1 MCLLPII
8 SFLLLPNPLDSITW
22 QVSSGWEQEGLESW
36 TLDAP
41 SAGIYTVSGCTVEPF
56 EELNLDMRWR
66 QDLSGSNNNKSR
78 FFISESEMSDTVG
91 ELPDNALV
99 LSIGENGSNDPIT
112 VSSTF
117 SDLST
122 EITSGFFNFSEPF
135 DLDLSVNLSTQD
147 YIVELHAGQYNEGWK
162 IPVITQLNI
171 ASDSL
176 LNNWQP
182 RCFGFEVL
190 CTSSNTDAFSWGLH
204 SLSTTEV
211 AISEPQLL
219 SHRAVDST
227 VVELVW
233 SRPLSSQN
241 PALTTSNTSPHM
253 SFITLSSP
261 LSDEVFKDI
270 KLQTAEVDTVIQV
283 IYTQLNSAKFR
294 DLVITELFI
303 DATPAIGFPEVEWF
317 EILNRSDKY
326 VDINRW
332 SVIAN
337 STASF
342 SEPSDIIPRNGWN
355 GILAPKERFLIS
367 TLAFD
372 SCEFEPY
379 PQLQA
384 KVPGVT
390 SLNDNGMTLTL
401 LRPDGTSIDQI
412 VYDRTWWQP
421 YSIPARST
429 SKIVT
434 GGCGLSS
441 NWAPSFNITGAN
453 PWFAGENETS
463 EPNGL
468 METLNVNAHLLTEN
482 IVAFSFSQDVDPLSE
497 ITVSSND
504 FSTYLL
510 WENSSWIV
518 NLSTPLP
525 LNESLDIQFEGA
537 RLCSCDTT
545 FSFTLFDWTPV
556 AAPQWGDLKITG
568 FLTNPST
575 ASGFNEWVNVLNTS
589 GHSIDLYNLQI
600 NSNRLTN
607 PPILAPNE
615 SFKISSFDTEQW
627 SSLAEK
633 SGEIEIKLGDLVL
646 DLVEYSW
653 CWHLDKEK
661 AEGGYPLKRIGN
673 FEASN
678 SGENWTTDINDESLL
693 EGSEPMTPNTIVF
706 GLLDGRLAWHAPF
719 SMDSTVLLRENWS
732 PQIDW
737 AFCGS
742 GQNCAIA
749 LNPLISYEDSTSIF
763 LHCNGWL
770 RAERSALI
778 EDKFWSFQINEDSES
793 IVYINELL
801 SNPNIRGGEFIE
813 LAMRNPLE
821 SEGFPS
827 ARATTHNLMIAS
839 AESPTPND
847 FVRLSEI
854 DWMFPESGILA
865 FSECPS
871 WIINRKPES
880 VILEL
885 QTPSLQHGRELIL
898 AKVEDTITEIDR
910 VKIKDLGEGVSQERV
925 DDLGAVWVRG
935 PSSQGGSSPGFKNFS
950 TQLNEENF
958 NVNLGELDI
967 FPKTINLN
975 SNSDN
980 NWVQVSFE
988 LKDNIE
994 EVEFMTSVSIYNFN
1008 GEEIVKLAEREIVY
1022 KRGTWGW
1029 EGYNET
1035 GVPVSPGTYLVVL
1048 EVEHL
1053 SKKLINRG
1061 LIQVGYY

>member
-1 MCLLPII
+1 MCFLSFI
-8 SFLLLPNPLDSITW
+8 SFLLLPTPLDSITW
-22 QVSSGWEQEGLESW
+22 QVSPGWEQEGLESW

-56 EELNLDMRWR
+56 EELTLDMRWR
-66 QDLSGSNNNKSR
+66 QDLYGSNNNNSR
-78 FFISESEMSDTVG
+78 FFISDTELSDTIG
-91 ELPDNALV
+91 EFTNHALV

-135 DLDLSVNLSTQD
+135 DLDLSVNLSTQES
-147 YIVELHAGQYNEGWK
+147 IVALHAGQYNEGWK
-162 IPVITQLNI
+162 IPVISQLNI
-171 ASDSL
+171 VSDSL
-176 LNNWQP
+176 TNNWQP

-204 SLSTTEV
+204 RLSTTESE
-211 AISEPQLL
+211 ISEPRLL
-219 SHRAVDST
+219 SHRAIDST

-241 PALTTSNTSPHM
+241 PAMTISNNSPHI
-253 SFITLSSP
+253 SFLTLSSP

-270 KLQTAEVDTVIQV
+270 KLQNSEIDTVIQV
-283 IYTQLNSAKFR
+283 IYTQLNSAEFR

-326 VDINRW
+326 VDMNRW
-332 SVIAN
+332 SVTAN

-342 SEPSDIIPRNGWN
+342 SEPSDIIPRNGWS

-367 TLAFD
+367 TFAFD

-384 KVPGVT
+384 ELPGFS

-401 LRPDGTSIDQI
+401 LRPDGTLIDQI
-412 VYDRTWWQP
+412 IYDRTWWQP

-429 SKIVT
+429 SKIYT

-441 NWAPSFNITGAN
+441 NWAPTFNITGAN

-463 EPNGL
+463 EPNCL
-468 METLNVNAHLLTEN
+468 IESFNVNAHLLTAD
-482 IVAFSFSQDVDPLSE
+482 IVEFSFSQDIDPLCE
-497 ITVSSND
+497 ITVSGND
-504 FSTYLL
+504 FSSYLH

-518 NLSTPLP
+518 NLSSPLP
-525 LNESLDIQFEGA
+525 LNESLDIQFDGA

-545 FSFTLFDWTPV
+545 FSFTLSDWTPV
-556 AAPQWGDLKITG
+556 ASPEWGDLKITG

-575 ASGFNEWVNVLNTS
+575 SSGFNEWVNVLNTS
-589 GHSIDLYNLQI
+589 PHSIDLYNLQI
-600 NSNRLTN
+600 NSNHLIN
-607 PPILAPNE
+607 APILTPNE
-615 SFKISSFDTEQW
+615 SFKISSLNTEQW
-627 SSLAEK
+627 GSLAEK
-633 SGEIEIKLGDLVL
+633 SGVIEIKLDEVVI
-646 DLVEYSW
+646 DIVEYSW

-678 SGENWTTDINDESLL
+678 SGENWRTDIHDESVI
-693 EGSEPMTPNTIVF
+693 EGTEPMTPNTIVF
-706 GLLDGRLAWHAPF
+706 GLLDGILAWHAPY
-719 SMDSTVLLRENWS
+719 SMDSTVLLRENWL
-732 PQIDW
+732 PPIDW
-737 AFCGS
+737 EFYGS

-749 LNPLISYEDSTSIF
+749 MNLPISYEDSTSIF
-763 LHCNGWL
+763 LQCNGWL

-778 EDKFWSFQINEDSES
+778 EDKFWSIPLNEDPES
-793 IVYINELL
+793 VVYINELL

-813 LAMRNPLE
+813 VAMRNPLE
-821 SEGFPS
+821 SEGLTS
-827 ARATTHNLMIAS
+827 ARATTHNLMIS
-839 AESPTPND
+839 STESPTPND
-847 FVRLSEI
+847 FVRLAEI

-871 WIINRKPES
+871 WVINRKTES

-910 VKIKDLGEGVSQERV
+910 VEIKDLPENISQERV
-925 DDLGAVWVRG
+925 DDLSAVWVRS
-935 PSSQGGSSPGFKNFS
+935 PYSQGGSSPGFNNFS
-950 TQLNEENF
+950 TQLNAE
-958 NVNLGELDI
+958 NVNVRLGELDI

-975 SNSDN
+975 PHSDN
-980 NWVQVSFE
+980 NWVQIYFE

-994 EVEFMTSVSIYNFN
+994 ELEFITSVSIYNFN
-1008 GEEIVKLAEREIVY
+1008 GEEVVKLAERELVH
-1022 KRGTWGW
+1022 KRGTWAW
-1029 EGYNET
+1029 EGYREN
-1035 GVPVSPGTYLVVL
+1035 GLPVSSGTYLVVL
-1048 EVEHL
+1048 QIEHL

>member
-1 MCLLPII
+1 MCLLSII
-8 SFLLLPNPLDSITW
+8 SFLLLPTPIDSITW
-22 QVSSGWEQEGLESW
+22 QVSSGWEQEGFESW

-41 SAGIYTVSGCTVEPF
+41 SAGIYTVSGCTLEPF
-56 EELNLDMRWR
+56 AELTLDMRWR
-66 QDLSGSNNNKSR
+66 QDLSGSNNNNSR
-78 FFISESEMSDTVG
+78 FFISESELSDTLG
-91 ELPDNALV
+91 GLPNNALM

-122 EITSGFFNFSEPF
+122 EIISSFFNFSEPF
-135 DLDLSVNLSTQD
+135 DLDLSVNLSTQES
-147 YIVELHAGQYNEGWK
+147 IVALHAGQYNEGWK
-162 IPVITQLNI
+162 IPVISQLNI

-176 LNNWQP
+176 TNNWQP

-211 AISEPQLL
+211 GISEPRLL
-219 SHRAVDST
+219 SHRAIDST

-241 PALTTSNTSPHM
+241 PTLTTSSVFPHI
-253 SFITLSSP
+253 SFLTLSSP
-261 LSDEVFKDI
+261 LSDDVFKDI
-270 KLQTAEVDTVIQV
+270 KLETSEVDTVIQV
-283 IYTQLNSAKFR
+283 IYTQLNSAEFR

-317 EILNRSDKY
+317 EILNQSDKY
-326 VDINRW
+326 VDISRW

-337 STASF
+337 STGSF
-342 SEPSDIIPRNGWN
+342 SEPSDIIPRNGWS
-355 GILAPKERFLIS
+355 GVLAPKERFLIS

-384 KVPGVT
+384 ELPGFT
-390 SLNDNGMTLTL
+390 SLNDNGMNLTL
-401 LRPDGTSIDQI
+401 LRPDGTLIDQI
-412 VYDRTWWQP
+412 IYDRNWWHP

-429 SKIVT
+429 SKIVA

-441 NWAPSFNITGAN
+441 NWAPTFNITGAN

-468 METLNVNAHLLTEN
+468 METFNVNAHLLTAN
-482 IVAFSFSQDVDPLSE
+482 TVVFSFSQDVDPLSE
-497 ITVSSND
+497 ITLSSND

-518 NLSTPLP
+518 NLSSPLP
-525 LNESLDIQFEGA
+525 LNESLDIQFDGA

-545 FSFTLFDWTPV
+545 FSFTLCDWTPV
-556 AAPQWGDLKITG
+556 ASPQWGDLKITG

-575 ASGFNEWVNVLNTS
+575 SSGFNEWVTVLNTS
-589 GHSIDLYNLQI
+589 AHSIDLYNLQI
-600 NSNRLTN
+600 NSNHLTN
-607 PPILAPNE
+607 APILTPNE
-615 SFKISSFDTEQW
+615 SFKISSLNTEQW

-633 SGEIEIKLGDLVL
+633 SGAIEIKFGDLVL
-646 DLVEYSW
+646 DLVEYNW

-661 AEGGYPLKRIGN
+661 AEGGYPMKRIGN

-678 SGENWTTDINDESLL
+678 SGENWTTDIHNESLI
-693 EGSEPMTPNTIVF
+693 EGSEPMTPNTILF
-706 GLLDGRLAWHAPF
+706 GLIDGRLAWHAPYA
-719 SMDSTVLLRENWS
+719 MDSTVLLAENWS

-737 AFCGS
+737 AFRGS

-749 LNPLISYEDSTSIF
+749 LNPLISYEDSTSIS
-763 LHCNGWL
+763 LQCNVWL

-778 EDKFWSFQINEDSES
+778 EKKIWSISLKDDSES
-793 IVYINELL
+793 SVYINELL

-813 LAMRNPLE
+813 VAVRNPLE
-821 SEGFPS
+821 SDGLSS
-827 ARATTHNLMIAS
+827 ARATTHNLMIS
-839 AESPTPND
+839 STESPAPND
-847 FVRLSEI
+847 FSRLSEI
-854 DWMFPESGILA
+854 DWVFPESGIIA

-871 WIINRKPES
+871 WVINRKPES

-898 AKVEDTITEIDR
+898 AKVEDTISEIDR
-910 VKIKDLGEGVSQERV
+910 VEIKALPENISQERI
-925 DDLGAVWVRG
+925 DDLSVVWVSG
-935 PSSQGGSSPGFKNFS
+935 ASSQGGSSPGFKNFS
-950 TQLNEENF
+950 TQLNDDNF
-958 NVNLGELDI
+958 NATLGELDV

-975 SNSDN
+975 PNTDN

-994 EVEFMTSVSIYNFN
+994 VLEFITSVSIYNFH
-1008 GEEIVKLAEREIVY
+1008 GEEIVKLAERELVN
-1022 KRGTWGW
+1022 KRAAWIW
-1029 EGYNET
+1029 EGYSET
-1035 GVPVSPGTYLVVL
+1035 GLPVSPGTYLVVL
-1048 EVEHL
+1048 QIEHL